1 MFKSVLLKYIPFF
14 FLLPLPIVISCKSE
28 SAKAISTV
36 EYSCTGGAKLTVSY
50 YKDSAVVRGIIN
62 GIDVNWS
69 LPQVEA
75 ASGIRYS
82 DGKHQVWSKGKS
94 AQVDPGDGQGFDC
107 SE

>member
-1 MFKSVLLKYIPFF
+1 MFRSVLLRCVPFF
-14 FLLPLPIVISCKSE
+14 FLLPLFVIISCGSE
-28 SAKAISTV
+28 ATKAISTV
-36 EYSCTGGAKLTVSY
+36 EYSCANGAKLTVSY
-50 YKDSAVVRGIIN
+50 YKDSAVVKGMIN
-62 GIDVNWS
+62 GSDINWS

-94 AQVDPGDGQGFDC
+94 AHVEPGDGQGFEC

>member
-1 MFKSVLLKYIPFF
+1 MGKSVLLRYNI
-14 FLLPLPIVISCKSE
+14 FLLLLPSFMVISCNSE
-28 SAKAISTV
+28 TTKAISTV
-36 EYSCTGGAKLTVSY
+36 EYSCGNGSKLTVSY
-50 YKDSAVVRGIIN
+50 YKDSAVVKGSIN

-82 DGKHQVWSKGKS
+82 DGKLQVWSKGKS
-94 AQVDPGDGQGFDC
+94 AQIDPGDGQGFEC